1 MTLDE
6 IKQRMA
12 DRSISVGYMADCC
25 GVSKIYLQQVLG
37 SPKRLNKTILKKIE
51 GVFKTLEITPNNPL
65 PFEQPVVKQKRKY
78 VRHKQKNNTQTNNLR
93 DIVIQLGIGF
103 GPSTQLLEFDYMNY
117 HFRWKLE
124 VEDNE

>member
-6 IKQRMA
+6 IKKRMA
-12 DRSISVGYMADCC
+12 ERSISVGYMADCC

-51 GVFKTLEITPNNPL
+51 GVFKTLEITPKNPL

-78 VRHKQKNNTQTNNLR
+78 VRHKTEQQKTEDSVDMKKVVAT
-93 DIVIQLGIGF
+93 F
-103 GPSTQLLEFDYMNY
+103 AHCYGPSTHSLEF
-117 HFRWKLE
+117 
-124 VEDNE
+124 